1 MPTNFNVDRAMAVIR
16 NEHRKLL
23 TLTFSSHFIYPGQFV
38 SKRGKSSFPYIDP
51 DSTQTD
57 RTDAAH
63 PPRMSFP
70 RLKGNGTYMIVCLD
84 LDAPFPSCRVLGP
97 KCHWIQSGLEPI
109 MSENGHFFLRVA
121 APFIA
126 NYVGPN
132 PLPGSSPHRYL
143 FILYEQPAGF
153 EITRSSPTG
162 GKKMGAWSRLRFDL
176 DGWAREIGLGP
187 VVGAN
192 YFVSK

>member
-1 MPTNFNVDRAMAVIR
+1 MPTNFNVDRALAVIR

-23 TLTFSSHFIYPGQFV
+23 TLTFTNHFIYSGQFLP
-38 SKRGKSSFPYIDP
+38 KR
-51 DSTQTD
+51 
-57 RTDAAH
+57 DAAH

-70 RLKGNGTYMIVCLD
+70 RLKSNGTYMIVCLD
-84 LDAPFPSCRVLGP
+84 LDAPYPSCRILGP
-97 KCHWIQSGLEPI
+97 KCLWIQSGLEPI
-109 MSENGHFFLRVA
+109 VSESGHFFLRVA

-132 PLPGSSPHRYL
+132 PLPGSSPHRIL

-153 EITRSSPTG
+153 EVTRSSPTG
-162 GKKMGAWSRLRFDL
+162 GKKMGVWSRMRFDL

>member
-38 SKRGKSSFPYIDP
+38 SKR
-51 DSTQTD
+51 
-57 RTDAAH
+57 DAAH

-153 EITRSSPTG
+153 ELTRSSPTG
-162 GKKMGAWSRLRFDL
+162 GKKMGVWSRLRFDL

-192 YFVSK
+192 YFVSR